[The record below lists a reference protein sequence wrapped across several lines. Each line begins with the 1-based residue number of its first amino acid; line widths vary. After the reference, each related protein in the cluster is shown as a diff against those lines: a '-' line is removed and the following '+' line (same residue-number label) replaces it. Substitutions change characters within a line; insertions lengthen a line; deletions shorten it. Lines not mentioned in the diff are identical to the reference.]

1 MTETAIARPWELP
14 FWKPV
19 PGKRVIFFYLVLIH
33 ALAVAG
39 VILFPTPSLKVVAAT
54 LAITVIGGLGTTV
67 VYHRSLSHGTVKLH
81 PAIEYFLTFW
91 TMFNGSGNPA
101 SWVAYHRHHHANSD
115 GPDDVSSPKWGGFW
129 WAHIRWLYQS
139 ERADEKRWCPEF
151 TRGIYKFWSNSET
164 YVIAA
169 SIFCGLIFGWEGFFW
184 VGAIRLVYC
193 LHMQCFVNS
202 LTHLGHEHE
211 DTSQNVW
218 WLGPLQLGA
227 WGENWHRNHH
237 VNAASARL
245 GLKWYQ
251 IDVGWYFI
259 WTMEKLGLASRVLRP
274 KPERGQ
280 WQETAT
286 A

>member
-1 MTETAIARPWELP
+1 MTQAVAVQHPWELP
-14 FWKPV
+14 FWKAA
-19 PGKRVIFFYLVLIH
+19 PGKRLIFFYLLLIH
-33 ALAVAG
+33 VLAIAG

-54 LAITVIGGLGTTV
+54 LAITVLGGLGTTV
-67 VYHRSLSHGTVKLH
+67 VYHRSLSHGTVKLN
-81 PAIEYFLTFW
+81 PVIEYFLTFSAI
-91 TMFNGSGNPA
+91 FNGSGNPA

-115 GPDDVSSPKWGGFW
+115 GPEDISSPKWGGFW
-129 WAHIRWLYQS
+129 WAHMRWLYQS
-139 ERADEKRWCPEF
+139 QPADEKRWCPEF
-151 TRGIYKFWSNSET
+151 TRGVYKFWARSEVW
-164 YVIAA
+164 VIAA
-169 SIFCGLIFGWEGFFW
+169 SILSGLVFGWEGFFW
-184 VGAIRLVYC
+184 FGAVRLVYC

-202 LTHLGHEHE
+202 LTHLGREHN

-259 WTMEKLGLASRVLRP
+259 WALEKLGLAHRVLRP
-274 KPERGQ
+274 KIS
-280 WQETAT
+280 AT
-286 A
+286 